1 MNKIVL
7 TGTIEQL
14 DPRKG
19 GYHFL
24 IVDKTIVAQFPKQN
38 KTRLRCTLNGY
49 TFSCGLNHLGNGHFF
64 VILGKEKM
72 KKSDTCLGEEVMFLL
87 EVDPN
92 PLGVEEPEVLTVL
105 LDQDSMAKEQYDQL
119 TDGKKR
125 SLIFSLLKTKNIDLQ
140 VQKILQFL
148 EEQSFGNR

>member
-1 MNKIVL
+1 
-7 TGTIEQL
+7 
-14 DPRKG
+14 
-19 GYHFL
+19 
-24 IVDKTIVAQFPKQN
+24 
-38 KTRLRCTLNGY
+38 
-49 TFSCGLNHLGNGHFF
+49 
-64 VILGKEKM
+64 
-72 KKSDTCLGEEVMFLL
+72 MFLL

-140 VQKILQFL
+140 IHKILQFL
-148 EEQSFGNR
+148 EEQSFRKR